1 MFQICNL
8 RALKTYPKRSEVN
21 KTELIFTV
29 DVTEAVERD

>member
-8 RALKTYPKRSEVN
+8 HAKTYPKRGEVD
-21 KTELIFTV
+21 KTELIFAV